1 MNLLR
6 AYIREAM
13 TLEEP
18 VRQSMD
24 LPIPADLQ
32 DIHKRMKSAGKQ
44 LYVVGGAVRDVLL
57 GKTPKDYDLATDA
70 IPDKVI
76 QILQRQGQ
84 LRLDLTGESFGVVR
98 VKTPEGGEYEIA
110 TFREDIGK
118 GRRPDSVKFTTIEDD
133 VNRRDL
139 TINAL
144 FYDMDTNEVVD
155 YVGGISDIENG
166 VIKAVGNPTER
177 FNEDPLRILRAVRF
191 AGRMGSDLDPETKQ
205 AILDDNTLSEVS
217 PERIR
222 DEFIKGISSAQSGA
236 QFLKLTQEL
245 GLFDQIFPGLTVSI
259 SPQTTKDH
267 IVQVAVL
274 LSGNDDSA
282 ISSTLKKMK
291 YTRNEIGVIQFLQ
304 RMVGLS
310 KNSAPVLKKAF
321 NRFDTSPT
329 MQLEEFARLTGILNP
344 SAVQAF
350 LRFADAPPAA
360 DPKDLMAQGMKGPDI
375 GKAMDDAEM
384 EAYGALV
391 GEVRMLVR
399 GILGAGQ

>member
-6 AYIREAM
+6 SYIREAM

-32 DIHKRMKSAGKQ
+32 DIHRRMKGAGKQ

-70 IPDKVI
+70 VPDKVI

-144 FYDMDTNEVVD
+144 FYDMDTREVVD

-166 VIKAVGNPTER
+166 VIKAVGDPAER
-177 FNEDPLRILRAVRF
+177 FDEDPLRILRAVRF

-205 AILDDNTLSEVS
+205 AILDDNALSEVS
-217 PERIR
+217 SERIR
-222 DEFIKGISSAQSGA
+222 DEFIKGISSAKDVNH
-236 QFLKLTQEL
+236 FLHLTKEL
-245 GLFDQIFPGLTVSI
+245 GLFRQVFPGLDIKVMPASTSDPIAQIAAILSYNSKDAVTTVLKNMKYSSNEQKAVRFLLGLGTI
-259 SPQTTKDH
+259 SKE
-267 IVQVAVL
+267 
-274 LSGNDDSA
+274 SA
-282 ISSTLKKMK
+282 PSLKKD
-291 YTRNEIGVIQFLQ
+291 Y
-304 RMVGLS
+304 
-310 KNSAPVLKKAF
+310 
-321 NRFDTSPT
+321 NRFDI
-329 MQLEEFARLTGILNP
+329 QLATIEEYSRVMGAP
-344 SAVQAF
+344 SKSIIQAF
-350 LRFADAPPAA
+350 LKFADAPPAVN
-360 DPKDLMAQGMKGPDI
+360 PKDLMAQGLKGPDI
-375 GKAMDDAEM
+375 GKAMNDAEI
-384 EAYGALV
+384 EAYGNLV

-399 GILGAGQ
+399 GILEAGQ

>member
-1 MNLLR
+1 MDLLR

-57 GKTPKDYDLATDA
+57 GKIPKDYDLATDA
-70 IPDKVI
+70 VPDKVI
-76 QILQRQGQ
+76 QILQKQGQ

-144 FYDMDTNEVVD
+144 FYDMDTQEVVD

-166 VIKAVGNPTER
+166 VIKAVGDPTER
-177 FNEDPLRILRAVRF
+177 FDEDALRILRAVRF

-222 DEFIKGISSAQSGA
+222 DEFIKGISSAKDGTH
-236 QFLKLTQEL
+236 FLGLTQEL
-245 GLFDQIFPGLTVSI
+245 GLFDQIFPGLVTSI
-259 SPQTTKDH
+259 VGHTTKDH
-267 IVQVAVL
+267 VVQIAIIL
-274 LSGNDDSA
+274 AGNDSSA
-282 ISSTLKKMK
+282 VSSVLKKMK
-291 YTRNEIGVIQFLQ
+291 YTRNEVSIIQFLH
-304 RMVGLS
+304 RVVSLT
-310 KNSAPVLKKAF
+310 KDSATAMKKAF
-321 NRFDTSPT
+321 NRFDTPPA
-329 MQLEEFARLTGILNP
+329 MQLEEFAHLTGALSP
-344 SAVQAF
+344 KAVQGF
-350 LRFADAPPAA
+350 LKFAAAPPAV
-360 DPKDLMAQGMKGPDI
+360 DPKDLMAQGLKGQDI
-375 GKAMDDAEM
+375 GRAMDDAEM

-399 GILGAGQ
+399 GILEAGQ